1 MKTIKAILAV
11 ILFFT
16 ATVKAQNKTE
26 GIISYEMIMNVYE
39 SLTKEQMIYKSMIP
53 ETVKTNIT
61 LFFKGGNY
69 RMEMQQPKNNE
80 DDGVVIS
87 IPMENSNQIVLN
99 DKQLVY
105 TLYKKDATTYYT
117 ENKIKTETFVIDEKS
132 VRKLMGY
139 NCYKVIY
146 KSSTKESYELW
157 VTNDLKI
164 SCNPMVAGVVAGAV
178 LEINSKKVKYKATKI
193 DLKPQDSK
201 KFEIPT
207 TYKKITNEQAEDL
220 QEELTEKK

>member
-16 ATVKAQNKTE
+16 ASVKAQNKTE

-53 ETVKTNIT
+53 ETVKTNIA

-105 TLYKKDATTYYT
+105 TLYKKGATTYYT
-117 ENKIKTETFVIDEKS
+117 ENKIKTETFVIDKKS
-132 VRKLMGY
+132 VKKLMGY